1 MRPRNLMTD
10 HQVQTPLLRA
20 AALTHQDALPPGTRL
35 GEFEVTGLLGVGGF
49 GIVYQAYDHSL
60 QRDVA
65 IKEYLPASLARR
77 SDGQSVILRSSVDEQ
92 SFDDGLRSFIGEARL
107 LAQFDHASLVKVF
120 RFWEQNETAYMVM
133 PLYRGMTLKQARRW
147 MRSPPPEEWLR
158 KVLWSVLGA
167 LNVLHAGKTMHRD
180 ISPENIFL
188 QDSGP
193 PVLLDLG
200 AARRAIGEKS
210 QNLTATLKFSYA
222 PIEQYGDAPGLRQ
235 GPWTDIYSLAA
246 VVYGCLS
253 NELPLPATLRAVKD
267 RMPTFAEIAARVSE
281 QQDLSYT
288 SGFIQTID
296 QALALRPRERP
307 RTVSAFARAMDLQP
321 PSGMSKF
328 DWRAELGE
336 IYCPPSAPIPPAEVR
351 APGTTVAV
359 PVSVREAP
367 ASADRAT
374 VAPSEQAAVVF
385 SGGRQPNDGGL
396 RVRHWPWLVLAG
408 AVAAGVAWFD
418 MHKSGKGSGPDVA
431 LAPAV
436 AASAPAEPVSAPRI
450 ALPVE
455 PTASTAQAA
464 ASPAAMVASAPLAVP
479 VASAPA
485 KEARAR
491 PPAVR
496 RPVPV
501 AEPTRQVVPDALPPV
516 VNMTPTPVPVTVP
529 TRNTETAPVP
539 KAQPKSHPEGNCA
552 DKGFFAKPMCI
563 YEECQKPEFS
573 ALPVCV
579 ESNRRWRERRPLSN

>member
-1 MRPRNLMTD
+1 M
-10 HQVQTPLLRA
+10 
-20 AALTHQDALPPGTRL
+20 PPGTRL

-267 RMPTFAEIAARVSE
+267 RMPTFAEIAARISE

-288 SGFIQTID
+288 PGFVQTID

-336 IYCPPSAPIPPAEVR
+336 IYCPPTAPPVATEER

-359 PVSVREAP
+359 PAQPRESQA
-367 ASADRAT
+367 ASDQTTAAST
-374 VAPSEQAAVVF
+374 EQAGVVF
-385 SGGRQPNDGGL
+385 SGGRSTADAGL

-408 AVAAGVAWFD
+408 AVAGGVAWFD
-418 MHKSGKGSGPDVA
+418 MHKSGKGAGPDVA

-436 AASAPAEPVSAPRI
+436 TASAPADQVSAPRV
-450 ALPVE
+450 ALPME
-455 PTASTAQAA
+455 PA
-464 ASPAAMVASAPLAVP
+464 ASAAPVAVASAPAV

-485 KEARAR
+485 KDVRAR

-501 AEPTRQVVPDALPPV
+501 VEPTRQVLPDPFPPV
-516 VNMTPTPVPVTVP
+516 VNVTPTPVPVSVP
-529 TRNTETAPVP
+529 TRNTETAPVT
-539 KAQPKSHPEGNCA
+539 KAQPKSNPDSNCA
-552 DKGFFAKPMCI
+552 DKSFFAKPMCI
-563 YEECQKPEFS
+563 YDECQKPEFS

-579 ESNRRWRERRPLSN
+579 DSNRRWRERRPLSN

>member
-1 MRPRNLMTD
+1 MTD
-10 HQVQTPLLRA
+10 TLVQTPTLRSA
-20 AALTHQDALPPGTRL
+20 AVTHQDALPSGTRL

-188 QDSGP
+188 QDMGP

-246 VVYGCLS
+246 VMYGCLS

-267 RMPTFAEIAARVSE
+267 RMPTFAEVAKRLSE
-281 QQDLSYT
+281 QQNLIYSPA
-288 SGFIQTID
+288 FVQTMD

-307 RTVSAFARAMDLQP
+307 RTVSAFARALDLQP
-321 PSGMSKF
+321 PNGMSKF
-328 DWRAELGE
+328 DWRAELGD
-336 IYCPPSAPIPPAEVR
+336 IYCPPSSAPAATALPPAVPAGATDPS
-351 APGTTVAV
+351 APGSGDQTTAV
-359 PVSVREAP
+359 S
-367 ASADRAT
+367 T
-374 VAPSEQAAVVF
+374 EQAAVVF
-385 SGGRQPNDGGL
+385 SGGRNSSDAGL
-396 RVRHWPWLVLAG
+396 RVRHWPWLLLAG
-408 AVAAGVAWFD
+408 AVAGAVAWFD
-418 MHKSGKGSGPDVA
+418 MHRHTGGASTTPEVTATSTVPAASGPERDASAAERAASVP
-431 LAPAV
+431 LAPAIAAAR
-436 AASAPAEPVSAPRI
+436 AASAPVAQTPAP
-450 ALPVE
+450 
-455 PTASTAQAA
+455 SAA
-464 ASPAAMVASAPLAVP
+464 ASNPG
-479 VASAPA
+479 
-485 KEARAR
+485 KTARVR
-491 PPAVR
+491 TPTVR

-501 AEPTRQVVPDALPPV
+501 VEATRHMVPEPLPPV
-516 VNMTPTPVPVTVP
+516 VSVAPTPVPATVP
-529 TRNTETAPVP
+529 ARVTETAPVARP
-539 KAQPKSHPEGNCA
+539 QVKANPEVNCA
-552 DKGFFAKPMCI
+552 ERSFLAKPMCI
-563 YEECQKPEFS
+563 YQECQKPEFTG
-573 ALPVCV
+573 LQTCI

>member
-1 MRPRNLMTD
+1 MTD

-267 RMPTFAEIAARVSE
+267 RMPTFAEVTARVSE
-281 QQDLSYT
+281 QQDLVYSP
-288 SGFIQTID
+288 GFVQTID

-336 IYCPPSAPIPPAEVR
+336 VYCPPSEPPPVAEER

-359 PVSVREAP
+359 PVSVRDTP
-367 ASADRAT
+367 ANSADQAT
-374 VAPSEQAAVVF
+374 AAPTGQEAVVF
-385 SGGRQPNDGGL
+385 SGGRKSGDGSL
-396 RVRHWPWLVLAG
+396 RVRHWPWFVLAG
-408 AVAAGVAWFD
+408 VVAGGVAWFD
-418 MHKSGKGSGPDVA
+418 LHKSGKGAGPD
-431 LAPAV
+431 LATVPATT
-436 AASAPAEPVSAPRI
+436 ASAPSEPVSSPAV

-455 PTASTAQAA
+455 PVASAVQGAASSAA
-464 ASPAAMVASAPLAVP
+464 AVASAPQHAPLASSP
-479 VASAPA
+479 V
-485 KEARAR
+485 KDVRAR

-496 RPVPV
+496 RPVPLV
-501 AEPTRQVVPDALPPV
+501 EPTRQVVPDPLPPV
-516 VNMTPTPVPVTVP
+516 VNVTPTPVPVTVP
-529 TRNTETAPVP
+529 TRNTETVPAPRVP
-539 KAQPKSHPEGNCA
+539 TKSNPESNCA

-579 ESNRRWRERRPLSN
+579 DSNRRWRERRPLSN